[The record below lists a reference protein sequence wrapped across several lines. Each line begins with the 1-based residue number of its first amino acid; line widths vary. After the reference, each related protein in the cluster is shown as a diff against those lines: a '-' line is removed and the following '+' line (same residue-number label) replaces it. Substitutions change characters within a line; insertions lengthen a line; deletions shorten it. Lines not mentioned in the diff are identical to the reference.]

1 MVTMPL
7 IARRLFLALA
17 LLVLGTAQA
26 ADSGKPELLAF
37 AASSLTNVL
46 EDIGSAYTKE
56 TGQAIKFSFGS
67 SATIAR
73 QIEGGA
79 RADIFFSADI
89 EWMDYLEARN
99 LIDSKSRRN
108 VVSNRLALIAPA
120 DSKLELK
127 IVPGF
132 ALGAALGSGRL
143 ATGDPDYVPVGRYAK
158 SALTTL
164 GVWNEVAYRVVRADN
179 VRSALM
185 FVARGE
191 APLGIVY
198 ETDARTDK
206 RVRIVDLF
214 PVSSHLPITY
224 PAAATA
230 GAKPGAQSF
239 VEFLRGPAAREIFV
253 HHGFIPL

>member
-1 MVTMPL
+1 MPL
-7 IARRLFLALA
+7 ISRRLLLCLAFLALGSA
-17 LLVLGTAQA
+17 HAE
-26 ADSGKPELLAF
+26 DSGKPELLAF

-56 TGQAIKFSFGS
+56 TGQAVKFSFGS

-79 RADIFFSADI
+79 RVDVFFSADV

-99 LIDSKSRRN
+99 LIDRKSRRN

-120 DSKLELK
+120 DSKVDLK
-127 IVPGF
+127 IGPGF
-132 ALGAALGSGRL
+132 PIGAALGSGRL

-164 GVWNEVAYRVVRADN
+164 GVWNEVADRLVRADN
-179 VRSALM
+179 VRTALM
-185 FVARGE
+185 FVSRGE

-198 ETDARTDK
+198 ETDAKTEQ

-214 PVSSHLPITY
+214 PASSHLPIIY

-230 GAKPGAQSF
+230 NAKPGAQGF
-239 VEFLRGPAAREIFV
+239 VEFLRGATAREIFV

>member
-1 MVTMPL
+1 MPL
-7 IARRLFLALA
+7 FRRRLLLCLAV
-17 LLVLGTAQA
+17 LVLGNARA
-26 ADSGKPELLAF
+26 ADPAKPELLAF

-56 TGQAIKFSFGS
+56 TGQAVKFSFGS

-73 QIEGGA
+73 QIEAGA
-79 RADIFFSADI
+79 RVDVFFSADL

-120 DSKLELK
+120 DSKVELK
-127 IVPGF
+127 IGPGF
-132 ALGAALGSGRL
+132 PIGAALGSGRL

-164 GVWNEVAYRVVRADN
+164 GVWNEIADRVVRADN

-185 FVARGE
+185 FVSRGE

-214 PVSSHLPITY
+214 PANSHLPITY
-224 PAAATA
+224 PAAATKA
-230 GAKPGAQSF
+230 AKPGAQTF
-239 VEFLRGPAAREIFV
+239 VEFLQSATAREIFARY
-253 HHGFIPL
+253 GFLPL

>member
-1 MVTMPL
+1 MPL
-7 IARRLFLALA
+7 ICRRLLIVLA
-17 LLVLGTAQA
+17 LLLFGSAHA
-26 ADSGKPELLAF
+26 EDSARPELLAF

-46 EDIGSAYTKE
+46 EDLGSAYTKE

-79 RADIFFSADI
+79 RVDVFFSADM

-108 VVSNRLALIAPA
+108 VVGNRLALIAPA
-120 DSKLELK
+120 DSKIELK
-127 IVPGF
+127 IGPGF
-132 ALGAALGSGRL
+132 PIGVALGSGRL

-164 GVWNEVAYRVVRADN
+164 GVWNEVADRIVRAEN

-185 FVARGE
+185 FVSRGE

-224 PAAATA
+224 PAAATK
-230 GAKPGAQSF
+230 GAKPGAQNF
-239 VEFLRGPAAREIFV
+239 VEFLRSATAREIFLRY
-253 HHGFIPL
+253 GFLPL

>member
-1 MVTMPL
+1 MQEIKLQDLKLKSPT
-7 IARRLFLALA
+7 
-17 LLVLGTAQA
+17 
-26 ADSGKPELLAF
+26 ELLAF

-46 EDIGSAYTKE
+46 EDIGRAYTKE

-73 QIEGGA
+73 QIEAGA
-79 RADIFFSADI
+79 RVDVFFSADL

-108 VVSNRLALIAPA
+108 VVSNRLALIAPV
-120 DSKLELK
+120 DSKVELK
-127 IVPGF
+127 IGPGF
-132 ALGAALGSGRL
+132 PIGAALGSGRL

-164 GVWNEVAYRVVRADN
+164 GVWNEVADRIVRADN
-179 VRSALM
+179 VRSALT
-185 FVARGE
+185 FVSRGE

-214 PVSSHLPITY
+214 PASSHPPITY
-224 PAAATA
+224 PAAATKA
-230 GAKPGAQSF
+230 GKPGAQNF
-239 VEFLRGPAAREIFV
+239 VEFLQSAPARAIFV
-253 HHGFIPL
+253 RYGFLPL

>member
-1 MVTMPL
+1 
-7 IARRLFLALA
+7 

-26 ADSGKPELLAF
+26 EDAGKPELLAF
-37 AASSLTNVL
+37 GASSLTNVL
-46 EDIGSAYTKE
+46 QDIGSAYTKE
-56 TGQAIKFSFGS
+56 TGQAVKFSFGS

-73 QIEGGA
+73 QIESGA
-79 RADIFFSADI
+79 RADIFFSADV

-99 LIDSKSRRN
+99 LIDNKSRRN

-120 DSKLELK
+120 DSKVELK
-127 IVPGF
+127 IGPGF
-132 ALGAALGSGRL
+132 PIGAALGSGRL

-164 GVWNEVAYRVVRADN
+164 GVWNEIADRVVRADN

-185 FVARGE
+185 FVSRGE

-214 PVSSHLPITY
+214 PVSSHLPIIY
-224 PAAATA
+224 PAAATTA
-230 GAKPGAQSF
+230 AKPGAQSF
-239 VEFLRGPAAREIFV
+239 VEFLRGATAREIFV
-253 HHGFIPL
+253 RHGFIPL